1 MQASALLHEMKRIV
15 KAAVLAAN
23 ATGEYRAP
31 SGAPGHREHWT
42 GGRGWPRPGSETLGS
57 RSCVPLAQK
66 FRIVCLPAIGLPL
79 ANVDQT
85 GNLAQEH
92 RQGWDSSKSGGDSAV
107 RDRRNQ
113 RSGES

>member
-66 FRIVCLPAIGLPL
+66 FRIVRLPAIGLPL
-79 ANVDQT
+79 ANVD
-85 GNLAQEH
+85 QEH

-113 RSGES
+113 GSGES